1 MGANIAGIYGAQ
13 IFRSD
18 DRPRYRRAFVIGI
31 GVLIAGTIAAV
42 LRYLDDVIRR
52 RNKRNYADSASS
64 TSPEEEKAV
73 PPTEVVPERLAA
85 R

>member
-64 TSPEEEKAV
+64 TSPEEKAV
-73 PPTEVVPERLAA
+73 PPTEVVPEHLAA